1 MNMRN
6 LIHSNKMSLPIY
18 IYIYI
23 YTHTHTLVVH
33 MHGCD
38 SSGLYFE
45 ENEMKLASFWI
56 NCRFDCHLHNVSLLS
71 TCLHLIQLLFR

>member
-23 YTHTHTLVVH
+23 LVVH

-38 SSGLYFE
+38 IVQVFTLKK
-45 ENEMKLASFWI
+45 MK
-56 NCRFDCHLHNVSLLS
+56 
-71 TCLHLIQLLFR
+71 